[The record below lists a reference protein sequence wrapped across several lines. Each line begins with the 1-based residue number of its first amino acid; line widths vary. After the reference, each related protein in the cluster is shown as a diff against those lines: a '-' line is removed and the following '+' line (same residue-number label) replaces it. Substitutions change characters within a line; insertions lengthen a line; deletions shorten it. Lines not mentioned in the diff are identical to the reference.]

1 MIIENLISYLYIV
14 PAALLAIIFHEFA
27 HGLVSTWLG
36 DPTPKATGRLTLNPV
51 KHLDIVGLICLVFFH
66 FGWAKPVL
74 IDPSY
79 YKNKKVGITLVSL
92 AGPVMNFLLMLFS
105 FIVLGIIYI
114 IICKTNIEINL
125 LLEILINFFSYFA
138 ILNIGLG
145 VFNLIPIPPLD
156 GSKIVGI
163 VLPKDAYE
171 EYMGYQKYGS
181 FFMIGIMVVIYI
193 LSLYNVESPI
203 SSITMYIYK
212 FFIYLIEKIF
222 YLI

>member
-14 PAALLAIIFHEFA
+14 PAALLAIILHEFA

-79 YKNKKVGITLVSL
+79 YKNKKVEITLVSL
-92 AGPVMNFLLMLFS
+92 AGPLMNFLLMLFS

-125 LLEILINFFSYFA
+125 FLEILINFFSYFA

-212 FFIYLIEKIF
+212 FFIYLIEKIS

>member
-1 MIIENLISYLYIV
+1 MIIENLINYLYII

-36 DPTPKATGRLTLNPV
+36 DPTPKETGRLTLNPI

-66 FGWAKPVL
+66 FGWAKPVV
-74 IDPSY
+74 IDSSY

-92 AGPVMNFLLMLFS
+92 AGPLMNFLLMLFS

-125 LLEILINFFSYFA
+125 FLEVLINFFSYFA

-156 GSKIVGI
+156 GSKIIGI

-203 SSITMYIYK
+203 SSITMYIYN
-212 FFIYLIEKIF
+212 FFIYLIEKIS

>member
-125 LLEILINFFSYFA
+125 FLEILINFFSYFA

-212 FFIYLIEKIF
+212 FFIYLIEKIS